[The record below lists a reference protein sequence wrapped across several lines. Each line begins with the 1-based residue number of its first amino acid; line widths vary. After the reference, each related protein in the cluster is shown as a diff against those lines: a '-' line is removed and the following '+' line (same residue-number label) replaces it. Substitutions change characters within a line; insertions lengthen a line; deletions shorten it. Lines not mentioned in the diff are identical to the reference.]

1 MDPTPAELTRIKVGD
16 LILDPYNP
24 RLPEELQGSDQATLF
39 DHLYRHGALDELVE
53 SMVLNGFFH
62 HEPLIVLPE
71 GEGDG
76 GEPGRHVVVE
86 GNRRLAALMLIH
98 GHDATGGAPTLTN
111 ISEEDRAELDEV
123 ACYIVADREAVRR
136 FVGYRHIGGLKPW
149 PAEAKARF
157 IETEVE
163 TAADRG
169 AARPFYQVGREV
181 GSNAQGVRN
190 QFLAIKLLRLLQEE
204 RGDYISHVLRYR
216 FGVWLR
222 CMTSTDIRTFINLGD
237 VSEYYDVE
245 QAVESVS
252 AERLAEVISDLSPGP
267 DGKAPVLNDS
277 REVTVYG
284 QVLRDDRARET
295 LRRTDD
301 LDLARQV
308 LRTDTLPKRARGLL
322 RQAELIRDEVV
333 EAEDEV
339 SEEVIDVLRSV
350 VRAVRRT
357 IAVAEAGEDV

>member
-1 MDPTPAELTRIKVGD
+1 MELNTAQLKPIEVGD
-16 LILDPYNP
+16 LLLDPYNP
-24 RLPEELQGSDQATLF
+24 RLPEELQGSDQEVLF
-39 DHLYRHGALDELVE
+39 EHLYRHGALDELVE
-53 SMVLNGFFH
+53 SMLLNGFFH

-71 GEGDG
+71 GEGEG
-76 GEPGRHVVVE
+76 AEPEKHIVVE

-98 GHDATGGAPTLTN
+98 GHDAVAGAPTLAEIT
-111 ISEEDRAELDEV
+111 EVARAELARV
-123 ACYIVADREAVRR
+123 TCYVVPDREAVRR

-157 IETEVE
+157 IEAEVE
-163 TAADRG
+163 SAAAREVP
-169 AARPFYQVGREV
+169 RPFYQVGREV

-190 QFLAIKLLRLLQEE
+190 QYLAIKLLRLLQVE
-204 RGDYISHVLRYR
+204 RGEYVNHVLRHR

-222 CMTSTDIRTFINLGD
+222 CMTSTDIRSFIRMGD
-237 VSEYYDVE
+237 VSGYGEVE
-245 QAVESVS
+245 EALGSVDTD
-252 AERLAEVISDLSPGP
+252 RLAEVISDLSPGA
-267 DGKAPVLNDS
+267 DGSRPVINDS

-284 QVLRDDRARET
+284 QVLQEEQARET
-295 LRRTDD
+295 LRKTGD

-308 LRTDTLPKRARGLL
+308 LRVDTLHKRVQILL
-322 RQAELIRDEVV
+322 RQAEAIRDEVV

-339 SEEVIDVLRSV
+339 SDEVIDVLRSV